1 MLLSEINNNTTM
13 GLKFL
18 VEDIHEGLDF
28 LVEEKNRLGEQKLY
42 ITGPFLMA
50 EQKNQNGRIYRL
62 DEMVR
67 EVERYSDDMIKS
79 RRAIGEMNHPQSTEV
94 NPVNACHLV
103 TELKQSG
110 NYFMGKSQ
118 VLNTPMGLLLKSL
131 IQDNVKMGIS
141 SRALGNITESGG
153 AKNVSNFHLICLD
166 VVHQPSVQNA
176 MLESIM
182 ESKEWMVRP
191 DGSIVECAARAYKQL
206 EETVKTYPKHGT
218 DNFLK
223 EALLSFI
230 NTLKTGK

>member
-1 MLLSEINNNTTM
+1 M

-28 LVEEKNRLGEQKLY
+28 MVEEKNRQGEQKLF

-50 EQKNQNGRIYRL
+50 EEKNQNGRIYRL

-67 EVERYSDDMIKS
+67 EVERYTNDMVKS

-94 NPVNACHLV
+94 NPVNACHVV

-118 VLNTPMGLLLKSL
+118 VLNTPMGLLLRSL
-131 IQDNVKMGIS
+131 IQDNIKMGIS
-141 SRALGNITESGG
+141 SRALGNITESSN
-153 AKNVSNFHLICLD
+153 AKHVSNFHLICLD

-176 MLESIM
+176 MLESVM
-182 ESKEWMVRP
+182 ESKEWMIRP
-191 DGSIVECAARAYKQL
+191 DGTIVECAAAAYQQL
-206 EETVKTYPKHGT
+206 ENSLRTYPKHNT
-218 DNFLK
+218 DQFLK
-223 EALLSFI
+223 ESLMKFI
-230 NTLKTGK
+230 NMLKSS